1 MRSRPKCGWCCFRAR
16 TPPCSW
22 RAGGRCGQLVE
33 LRQEDLRFTLPE
45 AVAFLNQGMGLQL
58 STGQVETL
66 ETRTEGWIAGLQ
78 MAALSLQRAPDAK
91 RFIRAF
97 SGSHRFILDYLMEE
111 VLTHQSREI
120 QAFLLET
127 SFLERMC
134 AALCAA
140 VTGKTSLNA
149 QKMLE
154 QLAKANLFV
163 IPLDEERHWFRYHH
177 LFGDLLLARLQE
189 ENPRRMVELFR
200 RASDWYEENDEPRL
214 AVDYALKAQQP
225 RHAAD
230 LIERHITERW
240 QTVDMDFF
248 LTVNRL
254 PVEVIAERPSLCL
267 QSAWVCVITGQTARV
282 MDYLE
287 AAEQRLNAPE
297 RLPEPSDAANRAFA
311 QSLRAYLADF
321 QNQPVVLDES
331 LEQAYAGIPEE
342 NTGMRNSVAVM
353 IGTIYFMEGD
363 FSTAMRYF
371 QDALE
376 RDKRVNGTNAVPI
389 CVMRMVWV
397 LQAQGRLREAVHL
410 ISENE
415 AYVRERGS
423 RRFYI
428 SGVINLLWGE
438 ILIEWN
444 QLDEAESQIHEG
456 LRLLE
461 DWPFPQVL
469 TMGLSL
475 LARLHTVRGDF
486 AEAHAALEKAEA
498 LERSSRLQTD
508 FSHVFERTR
517 VRLWVAE
524 QNRAALE
531 TWAQENASLAGQD
544 LAFRDE
550 GAFRFEGRLIELCR
564 AWLALGREQEAGALL
579 DALLDSLAGEAAHRY
594 GSRIAILALLAAA
607 RLAEPARAQAALD
620 EALRIGQPE
629 GYLRTFVNAG
639 EPMRQALKSWIE
651 HHHPKDS
658 APLYAYA
665 QRVLAA
671 FDAPA
676 LKKPSHE
683 PHPADLPE
691 PLSQREMEVLQLV
704 ARGLTNQQI
713 ADRLV
718 ISIRTV
724 KKHVENIDGKLG
736 AQNRTQAVDRARA
749 LGLLNKD

>member
-1 MRSRPKCGWCCFRAR
+1 MVQWLVRAGLPCGWVSLDGRDNQPGRFFTYLIAALQTVVPEAGNEAQALLQLPGVDLEEVVTLLVNDLAEAPGPFVLALDDFHAITNPAVYQAVDLLLDAQPPQMRLVLLSREDPALQLARRRAM
-16 TPPCSW
+16 
-22 RAGGRCGQLVE
+22 GQLVE

-45 AVAFLNQGMGLQL
+45 ALSFLNQGMGLQL
-58 STGQVETL
+58 STEQVETL

-78 MAALSLQRAPDAK
+78 MAALSLQRAPDAN

-111 VLTHQSREI
+111 VLTHQPQET
-120 QAFLLET
+120 QDFLLET

-134 AALCAA
+134 ADLCAA

-177 LFGDLLLARLQE
+177 LFSDLLLARLQE
-189 ENPRRMVELFR
+189 ENPQRMVELFR

-214 AVDYALKAQQP
+214 AVDFALKAQQP

-248 LTVNRL
+248 MSVNRL

-267 QSAWVCVITGQTARV
+267 QSAWAGVITGQPERVPFFLETAER
-282 MDYLE
+282 
-287 AAEQRLNAPE
+287 QLNAPE
-297 RLPEPSDAANRAFA
+297 RLPEPTDAANRAFA

-353 IGTIYFMEGD
+353 IGTIYYMEGD

-389 CVMRMVWV
+389 CVMRMAWV

-444 QLDEAESQIHEG
+444 RLDKAGEQIREG

-469 TMGLSL
+469 TVGLSL
-475 LARLHTVRGDF
+475 LARLLTARGDF
-486 AEAHAALEKAEA
+486 TEAHAALERAEA
-498 LERSSRLQTD
+498 LERSSRLQAE
-508 FSHVFERTR
+508 FSNVFERAR
-517 VRLWVAE
+517 VRLWAAE

-531 TWAQENASLAGQD
+531 DWAKENAP
-544 LAFRDE
+544 
-550 GAFRFEGRLIELCR
+550 
-564 AWLALGREQEAGALL
+564 
-579 DALLDSLAGEAAHRY
+579 LAGEHPPFR
-594 GSRIAILALLAAA
+594 
-607 RLAEPARAQAALD
+607 AE
-620 EALRIGQPE
+620 GTFKYE
-629 GYLRTFVNAG
+629 GLNMKG
-639 EPMRQALKSWIE
+639 
-651 HHHPKDS
+651 
-658 APLYAYA
+658 
-665 QRVLAA
+665 
-671 FDAPA
+671 
-676 LKKPSHE
+676 
-683 PHPADLPE
+683 
-691 PLSQREMEVLQLV
+691 LQV
-704 ARGLTNQQI
+704 
-713 ADRLV
+713 
-718 ISIRTV
+718 
-724 KKHVENIDGKLG
+724 
-736 AQNRTQAVDRARA
+736 
-749 LGLLNKD
+749 